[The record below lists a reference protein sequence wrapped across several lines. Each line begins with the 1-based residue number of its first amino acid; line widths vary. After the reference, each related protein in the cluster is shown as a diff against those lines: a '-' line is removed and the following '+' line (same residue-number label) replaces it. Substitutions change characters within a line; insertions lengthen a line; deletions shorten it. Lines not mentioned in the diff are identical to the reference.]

1 MKRGILTLAAA
12 AVLSISPTYSCDQHG
27 NSGIVEDNNLW
38 IPANIKAVNGMSEE
52 VFNDVLDRV
61 EAIYAPIVKAEGK
74 KLSVQRNWD
83 DGTVNA
89 YAQQRG
95 NTWSIAMFGGLARH
109 ETVTPD
115 GFAMVAC
122 HELGHHLG
130 GQPRKAGWFG
140 GASWASNEGQSDYF
154 GAMKCMRKYMEVD
167 DNVALMAKVKV
178 PEFAVKKCNANFSN
192 AEDIAMCKRNAMAG
206 MSLAGLF
213 RALRNLS
220 EPLSFET
227 PDTNIVTR
235 HNHNH
240 PEPQCRLDTYFAG
253 AICEKDHYTD
263 MDPSDVNVAVC
274 TRAEGFTIEARP
286 RCWYAAPRS

>member
-1 MKRGILTLAAA
+1 MKMGIIALAAA
-12 AVLSISPTYSCDQHG
+12 AALSISPTYSCDHTG
-27 NSGIVEDNNLW
+27 NSGIVEENDLW
-38 IPANIKAVNGMSEE
+38 IPANIKAVNGMTED

-74 KLSVQRNWD
+74 RLSVQRNWD

-130 GQPRKAGWFG
+130 GQPRKSSWFG
-140 GASWASNEGQSDYF
+140 GTSWASNEGQSDYF

-167 DNVALMAKVKV
+167 DNIAMMANIEV
-178 PEFAVKKCNANFSN
+178 PEFAVKKCETNFSN
-192 AEDIAMCKRNAMAG
+192 AEDIAMCKRSAMAG

-220 EPLSFET
+220 EPLRFDT
-227 PDTNIVTR
+227 PDSNVVSSTD
-235 HNHNH
+235 HSH

-253 AICEKDHYTD
+253 AICDKDHYAD
-263 MDPSDVNVAVC
+263 IDPRDVNKNVC
-274 TRAEGFTIEARP
+274 TRTDGYTLETRP
-286 RCWYAAPRS
+286 LCWYKPKS

>member
-1 MKRGILTLAAA
+1 MKREILAIAAA
-12 AVLSISPTYSCDQHG
+12 AIFSMAPSALACDAHG
-27 NSGIVEDNNLW
+27 NDGIVEENNLW
-38 IPANIKAVNGMSEE
+38 IPADEKSMTGMSEE

-61 EAIYAPIVKAEGK
+61 ESIYAPIVSAEGK
-74 KLSVQRNWD
+74 TLQVERNWE

-109 ETVTPD
+109 ATVTPD

-130 GQPRKAGWFG
+130 GQPRKSGWFG
-140 GASWASNEGQSDYF
+140 GSSWASNEGQSDYF
-154 GAMKCMRKYMEVD
+154 GAMKCLRKYMELD
-167 DNVALMAKVKV
+167 DNVALMANVDV
-178 PEFAVKKCNANFSN
+178 PEFAVQKCEANFTG

-213 RALRNLS
+213 GALRRLS
-220 EPLSFET
+220 TPLKFAT
-227 PDTNIVTR
+227 PDPRVVSSTD
-235 HNHNH
+235 HNH

-253 AICEKDHYTD
+253 AICDVDHYAD
-263 MDPSDVNVAVC
+263 MDPSDVNANVC
-274 TRAEGFTIEARP
+274 TRTEGYTLETRP
-286 RCWYAAPRS
+286 LCWYKPRS

>member
-12 AVLSISPTYSCDQHG
+12 AVLTVAPTYSCDQHG
-27 NSGIVEDNNLW
+27 TSGIVEDNNLW
-38 IPANIKAVNGMSEE
+38 IPANIKSVTGMSEQ

-61 EAIYAPIVKAEGK
+61 ESIYAPIVKAEGK
-74 KLSVQRNWD
+74 KLSVQRNWE

-130 GQPRKAGWFG
+130 GQPRKSSWFG
-140 GASWASNEGQSDYF
+140 GSSWASNEGQSDYF
-154 GAMKCMRKYMEVD
+154 GAMKCLRKYMEVD
-167 DNVALMAKVKV
+167 DNVSLMAAVKV
-178 PEFAVKKCNANFSN
+178 PEFAVKKCEATFSN
-192 AEDIAMCKRNAMAG
+192 AEDIAMCKRSAMAG

-220 EPLSFET
+220 TPLAFDT
-227 PDTNIVTR
+227 PDTKVVTST
-235 HNHNH
+235 NHNH

-253 AICEKDHYTD
+253 AICEKDHYAD
-263 MDPSDVNVAVC
+263 MDPSDVAKNVC
-274 TRAEGFTIEARP
+274 TREEGYTIEARP
-286 RCWYAAPRS
+286 RCWYAPRS